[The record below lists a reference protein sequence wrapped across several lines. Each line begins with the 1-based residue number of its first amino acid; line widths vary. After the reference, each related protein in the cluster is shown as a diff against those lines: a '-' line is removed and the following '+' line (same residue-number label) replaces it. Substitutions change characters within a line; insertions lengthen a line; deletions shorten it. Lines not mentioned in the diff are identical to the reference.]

1 MEYVGIGIALVG
13 AVRNLLESSDEDDS
27 SDDEDFIYCFEN
39 RAEQGI
45 IPRTQNYV
53 ENTVFRMTDETFKS
67 HFR

>member
-1 MEYVGIGIALVG
+1 MEYAAIGIVLVG
-13 AVRNLLESSDEDDS
+13 TVRNLLESSDEEDS
-27 SDDEDFIYCFEN
+27 SDDEDLIYCFGN

-45 IPRTQNYV
+45 IARTQNYV